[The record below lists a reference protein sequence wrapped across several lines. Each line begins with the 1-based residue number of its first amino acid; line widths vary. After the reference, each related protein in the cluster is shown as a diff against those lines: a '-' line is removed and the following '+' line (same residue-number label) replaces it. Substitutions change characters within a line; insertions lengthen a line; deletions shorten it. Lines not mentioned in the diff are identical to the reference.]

1 MIRPT
6 LLLSA
11 FCLSMAAWPL
21 SPALA
26 ATAAE
31 VAADLQMMEASAPMR
46 RAADRFVDRALAR
59 DAAATSSMLSRLL
72 VERIGAAQAQQA
84 MQQQILPFF
93 AHGGE
98 VGRSVTTTRTTDAA
112 GQTGFAF
119 YMWLV
124 DAQGRR
130 RPFTVYVVDEQGMP
144 KVANIVPDKFV
155 PGRHQ

>member
-1 MIRPT
+1 MNPT

-11 FCLSMAAWPL
+11 LYLSMAAWPL
-21 SPALA
+21 TPALA

-31 VAADLQMMEASAPMR
+31 VAADLRMMEASAPMR
-46 RAADRFVDRALAR
+46 RAADRFVAGALAN
-59 DAAATSSMLSRLL
+59 DADATYAMLSRAL
-72 VERIGAAQAQQA
+72 VERIGPAQAQQA
-84 MQQQILPFF
+84 MREMILPFF
-93 AHGGE
+93 SQGGE

-130 RPFTVYVVDEQGMP
+130 RPFTVYVVDEQGTP
-144 KVANIVPDKFV
+144 KVANIVPDKLV
-155 PGRHQ
+155 QGRHQ

>member
-1 MIRPT
+1 MNRPT

-11 FCLSMAAWPL
+11 LCLSMAAWPL
-21 SPALA
+21 TPALA

-31 VAADLQMMEASAPMR
+31 VAADLRMIEESAPMR
-46 RAADRFVDRALAR
+46 RAADRFVAGALAN
-59 DAAATSSMLSRLL
+59 DATATSAMLSRAL
-72 VERIGAAQAQQA
+72 VERIGPAQARQA
-84 MQQQILPFF
+84 MRELILPFF
-93 AHGGE
+93 ADGGE